1 VTSPST
7 RQLPCRQC
15 GRMVTLSR
23 SWQHRLSLTC
33 AGCLAE
39 RKLAGLFGEQTLR
52 ASLPQ
57 AWTRDLFLGYAA
69 FLQRRGYRPVGRL
82 HRLRTALALCQRLGA
97 GLPAAEAIDA
107 AWLERGFATINQSQV
122 IRPSFLIFLREAG
135 LLPPPDEDA
144 GWLRAITAGIERV
157 PAPLRSLVKQ
167 YAEFRVGV
175 RQEQRTQNLSRV
187 LALRTVAGDVR
198 TLCRFAE
205 HLQLESPD
213 MKSWSLVTEGD
224 VVRFLRSLRVNPNSR
239 NIVRW
244 DLHSFFQ
251 FCLRR
256 HQVAHNPVPNERARE
271 APPSFRPLPPADQR
285 RLLERWAHLDD
296 PLESLIGCLGLLH
309 GLSTGD
315 LRGLRLADFDRHTG
329 RLTVRGRPV
338 PILLDELTRRAMDV
352 YISARSEDSA
362 SDGNPYLFA
371 NRTTRYNHR
380 PVTRRYLTRLIRRA
394 GVTQQ
399 QLRFTCLSTYAQEA
413 GPRLLV
419 DALGVSP
426 SQAGRYQ
433 SFLAYRA
440 EQAVADLYQ
449 EFPDR
454 QPTP

>member
-1 VTSPST
+1 
-7 RQLPCRQC
+7 
-15 GRMVTLSR
+15 MVQLSR
-23 SWQHRLSLTC
+23 SWQNRLILTC
-33 AGCLAE
+33 ADCLAE
-39 RKLAGLFGEQTLR
+39 RHLTGLLSEDMLS

-57 AWTRDLFLGYAA
+57 AWTRDLFRGYAG
-69 FLQRRGYRPVGRL
+69 FLQRRGYSPQGRWQ
-82 HRLRTALALCQRLGA
+82 RLRIALVLCQRMGED
-97 GLPAAEAIDA
+97 LPAAEAINA
-107 AWLERGFATINQSQV
+107 AWLERAFATISPRPPM
-122 IRPSFLIFLREAG
+122 RPSLLAFLYEAG
-135 LLPPPDEDA
+135 LLRPPDEDA
-144 GWLRAITAGIERV
+144 GWLRAITAGVARV
-157 PAPLRSLVKQ
+157 PVAFRDLVAQ

-175 RQEQRTQNLSRV
+175 RQEQRAQNLSRV
-187 LALRTVAGDVR
+187 LALRTVAEDVR
-198 TLCRFAE
+198 TLCRFAAY
-205 HLQLESPD
+205 LQRESAD
-213 MKSWSLVTEGD
+213 VKSWALVTEGD

-271 APPSFRPLPPADQR
+271 APPSFRPLTPADQR

-315 LRGLRLADFDRHTG
+315 LRRLQLAAFDRRTG

-352 YISARSEDSA
+352 YLSARAEDSA

-371 NRTTRYNHR
+371 NRTTRYSHR
-380 PVTRRYLTRLIRRA
+380 PVSRRYLARLIRRA

-399 QLRFTCLSTYAQEA
+399 QLRFTCLSTYAQEV

-426 SQAGRYQ
+426 SHADRYQ
-433 SFLAYRA
+433 RFLAYRA
-440 EQAVADLYQ
+440 EQAVADFRQVL
-449 EFPDR
+449 PDR
-454 QPTP
+454 RPTP